1 VSESDDAPD
10 GFLSRWARRKALVRE
25 GGTAPESHPAPR
37 PDPPPSAGAVR
48 AQATIPSVAPPTGGE
63 AGREAVVEGPVAEAP
78 PPPTLDDVALLT
90 KDSDFSRFVAPNVTP
105 EVKNAALKK
114 LFADPQF
121 NVMDGLDTYIDDY
134 GKPDPIPPAMLRQ
147 MLQSRFLGLFDDE
160 AKDAREKVAGAT
172 PDGAALGADAQS
184 DPELPL
190 PSPDDQDAALRLQP
204 LDAAGPTGDRGG
216 AGEDAGRK
224 R

>member
-1 VSESDDAPD
+1 VSERDDTPD
-10 GFLSRWARRKALVRE
+10 GFLGRWARRKALVRE
-25 GGTAPESHPAPR
+25 GVAAPEPR
-37 PDPPPSAGAVR
+37 PLARPDSPPSSGAGKAP
-48 AQATIPSVAPPTGGE
+48 AAIPSASPATQSDAGSKTGG
-63 AGREAVVEGPVAEAP
+63 ADAP
-78 PPPTLDDVALLT
+78 PPPTLDEVALLT

-114 LFADPQF
+114 LFADPRF

-147 MLQSRFLGLFDDE
+147 MLQSRFLGLCDDE
-160 AKDAREKVAGAT
+160 DQDAKEKAAGAT
-172 PDGAALGADAQS
+172 PDGAALTVEAQC

-190 PSPDDQDAALRLQP
+190 PSPDDQDAAVRLQP
-204 LDAAGPTGDRGG
+204 LDAAGPPGDRGG
-216 AGEDAGRK
+216 AGEDAGCK